1 MAWRNSGPFLFGE
14 IKHPEISGTTV
25 GQSVLMRDASSAVQA
40 ARGSWIHGVSGI
52 HVLTD
57 SLSCTWIDRVIHGV
71 TGLPNCF
78 PILRVVSTP
87 ITLSTC
93 AAKSNYNSSSFGTN
107 IYFLPLRRHLSR
119 WWFSVSFL
127 FGGICYFVSW
137 RVSWRHRILHWS
149 TGCGRTKFISDGIVN
164 HQCPLIY
171 GFFSDALCHLVI

>member
-40 ARGSWIHGVSGI
+40 ARGSWTHGVSGI
-52 HVLTD
+52 HFLTD

-78 PILRVVSTP
+78 PILRVVSNS

-93 AAKSNYNSSSFGTN
+93 AAKSNCNSSSLELTHISSHSAGTWVDDD
-107 IYFLPLRRHLSR
+107 FPCLSCL
-119 WWFSVSFL
+119 VGYVTSFP
-127 FGGICYFVSW
+127 GGSLGDIPFYTEA
-137 RVSWRHRILHWS
+137 RVV
-149 TGCGRTKFISDGIVN
+149 GGRN
-164 HQCPLIY
+164 L
-171 GFFSDALCHLVI
+171 